1 MRTVFRM
8 KRTRRAQIAAG
19 VMTLMVPTAA
29 YALTAGSAP
38 AYAGPATKFAPGG
51 LSASGAT
58 GTTGADRPAVRH
70 ARTHSRF
77 AIRPRTIDALGGQVV
92 HVHGRLL
99 PAFAGS
105 KVRLQALFAGQ
116 WRTLSSTRTGS
127 LGGFLV
133 RYATSGTGDHRLRVL
148 FDGDRK
154 ASFARAGAGSLTVYT
169 PTVASWYDDG
179 GDTACGFH
187 AYYGVANKS
196 LPCGTKVKF
205 DYGGR
210 TVTATVDDR
219 GPFVPGR
226 DYDLNQNTAA
236 ALGFGGVDTVWS
248 SVQ

>member
-1 MRTVFRM
+1 MRPVFRM

-19 VMTLMVPTAA
+19 VMTLMVPATA
-29 YALTAGSAP
+29 YALSAGSAP
-38 AYAGPATKFAPGG
+38 AYAGPPTNYSSGG
-51 LSASGAT
+51 VGAS
-58 GTTGADRPAVRH
+58 GTTGAVRPATRPSR
-70 ARTHSRF
+70 AQSRF
-77 AIRPRTIDALGGQVV
+77 AVRPRVIEALGGQVV

-99 PAFAGS
+99 PAFAGG
-105 KVRLQALFAGQ
+105 KIRLEGLFSGQ
-116 WRTLSSTRTGS
+116 WRTLASTRTGS

-133 RYATSGTGDHRLRVL
+133 RYATSGTGDHSLRVL
-148 FDGDRK
+148 FGGDQK
-154 ASFARAGAGSLTVYT
+154 ATWARAGAGSLTVFT

-205 DYGGR
+205 AYNGR

-219 GPFVPGR
+219 GPFVAGR
-226 DYDLNQNTAA
+226 DYDLNQNTAG